1 MFVKTSSPATSIKAV
16 AGKSLDPYAP
26 MKPFPAVGIRPTI
39 DGRRDGVRESL
50 EGQVLAMAQSA
61 ADLISSNL
69 KYPDGSP
76 VRCVIAES
84 CIGGAAEAAATARQF
99 AKEGVGV
106 SLTVTPC
113 WCYGSETMD
122 MDPLTPKAVWG
133 FNGTERPG
141 AVYLAAVLA
150 AHAQKG
156 VPAFGI
162 YGQDV
167 QDAGDTSIPEDV
179 RTKILSF
186 VRAGL
191 AVALMK
197 GRSYLSVGG
206 TSMGIAG
213 SIVDQDFFQKYLG
226 MRVEAV
232 DSVEVIRRMERGII
246 DNEETERALA
256 WVKANCKEG
265 ADVNP
270 PKRRPSAE
278 RKQTE
283 WKICVQMTQIIRDM
297 MVGNPRLAELGYGEE
312 ALGHDA
318 IAGGFQGQRQWTD
331 HMPNG
336 DFSEAILNSSFD
348 WNGIRSP
355 YVVATE
361 NDSLNAVPMLFGRL
375 LTNTAQVFA
384 DVRTYWSPAAVKRV
398 TGHTLSGAA
407 KNGIIHL
414 INSGPAALDGIGAMK
429 TKGKPAF
436 KPFWDITEADVKA
449 TMKSVTWCPGV
460 TEYFRGGGFSTCYK
474 TLGGIP
480 VTMTR
485 VSVVDGLGP
494 IMQIIEGFTVELPE
508 KVHQVL
514 DGRTNP
520 TWPTTW
526 FAPRLTETGPTSSVY
541 GIMAGWSAN
550 HCAFSFGHN
559 GRDFVA
565 LAALLRIPVAMHNLA
580 DEQLFRPASWGL
592 FGAGD
597 AQGADY
603 RACAAYG
610 PLYR

>member
-1 MFVKTSSPATSIKAV
+1 MFA
-16 AGKSLDPYAP
+16 KSTAKNAAIASTASTGDALAP
-26 MKPFPAVGIRPTI
+26 LRPFPAVGIRPTI

-50 EGQVLAMAQSA
+50 EGQVLGLAKLA
-61 ADLISSNL
+61 ADLISKNL
-69 KYPDGSP
+69 CYPDGSP
-76 VRCVIAES
+76 VRCVIADS

-122 MDPLTPKAVWG
+122 LDPVMPKAVWG

-167 QDAGDTSIPEDV
+167 QDAGDTDIPADV
-179 RTKILSF
+179 QEKLLRF

-191 AVALMK
+191 VVAQMK

-213 SIVDQDFFQKYLG
+213 SIVNHDFFQKFLG
-226 MRVEAV
+226 MRVESV
-232 DSVEVIRRMERGII
+232 DMIEVLRRIERGVV
-246 DNEETERALA
+246 DGDETTKALA
-256 WVKANCKEG
+256 WVEKHCLPGK
-265 ADVNP
+265 DVNP
-270 PKRRPSAE
+270 PARQHSPE
-278 RKQTE
+278 QRKQE
-283 WKICVQMTQIIRDM
+283 WKICVQMTQIIRDL
-297 MVGNPRLAELGYGEE
+297 MVGNPRLAELGFGEE

-318 IAGGFQGQRQWTD
+318 IAGGFQGQRHWTD
-331 HMPNG
+331 HLPNG
-336 DFSEAILNSSFD
+336 DFAEAMLNTSFD
-348 WNGIRSP
+348 WNGPRSP

-375 LTNTAQVFA
+375 LTNTAQIFA

-398 TGHTLSGAA
+398 TGHKLAGDA
-407 KNGIIHL
+407 KDGIIHL
-414 INSGPAALDGIGAMK
+414 INSGPAALDGIGAM
-429 TKGKPAF
+429 TVKGKPAF
-436 KPFWDITEADVKA
+436 KHHWDVTDKDISA
-449 TMKSVTWCPGV
+449 TMKSVTWCPSV
-460 TEYFRGGGFSTCYK
+460 DEYFRGGGYSTCYK

-485 VSVVDGLGP
+485 VSLVDGLGP
-494 IMQIIEGFTVELPE
+494 IIQIIEGVTVELPG
-508 KVHQVL
+508 KVHDVL
-514 DGRTNP
+514 DNRTNS

-526 FAPRLTETGPTSSVY
+526 FAPRLTASGPTSTVY

-550 HCAFSFGHN
+550 HCALTFGHV
-559 GRDFVA
+559 GADFAA
-565 LAALLRIPVAMHNLA
+565 LAALLRIPVAMHNLQG
-580 DEQLFRPASWGL
+580 EVFRPASWGL
-592 FGAGD
+592 FGAGEP
-597 AQGADY
+597 QGADY

-610 PLYR
+610 PLYK